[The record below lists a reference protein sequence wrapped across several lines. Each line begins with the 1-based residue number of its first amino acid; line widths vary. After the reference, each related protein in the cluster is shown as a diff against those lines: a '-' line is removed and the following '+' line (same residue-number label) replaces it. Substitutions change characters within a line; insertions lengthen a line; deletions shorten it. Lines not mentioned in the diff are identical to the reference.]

1 MALRSRALA
10 VAAVAAFSGVALS
23 SCGLRSPRQEPA
35 PDLTVADVLYLT
47 ELRPADVELKT
58 PDASVDYTRAGRD
71 TCASLEK
78 SKSVP
83 AVAKPLASSFYP
95 DEASVII
102 VAAIHNYCPQHV
114 GLLALPGRA

>member
-1 MALRSRALA
+1 MALRSRILA
-10 VAAVAAFSGVALS
+10 VAAVAAFSGVTLS
-23 SCGLRSPRQEPA
+23 GCGLLSPRQEPA

-47 ELRPADVELKT
+47 ELRHADVELKT
-58 PDASVDYTRAGRD
+58 PAASVDYTRAGRD

-83 AVAKPLASSFYP
+83 AVAKPLVSSFYP

-114 GLLALPGRA
+114 GLLALPGRS